1 MCKISNIFLMS
12 KEEIGD
18 IIQMRRSVLSLNQED
33 LAEMA
38 GISSK
43 TIYLLEQGKSNAS
56 LDTLQKIFEIL
67 GLKISVHVKSVEG

>member
-1 MCKISNIFLMS
+1 MKKEQIGNIMQSRRDFLLL
-12 KEEIGD
+12 K
-18 IIQMRRSVLSLNQED
+18 QED

-43 TIYLLEQGKSNAS
+43 TIYLLEQGKGNPS

-67 GLKISVHVKSVEG
+67 GLEIDVNIKGISE